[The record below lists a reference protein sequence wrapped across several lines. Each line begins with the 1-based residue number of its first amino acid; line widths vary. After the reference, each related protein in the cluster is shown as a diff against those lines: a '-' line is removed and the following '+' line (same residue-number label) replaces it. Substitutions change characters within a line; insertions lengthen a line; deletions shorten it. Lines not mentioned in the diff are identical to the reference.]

1 MMDGILVYIHY
12 QPNKL
17 EWQNVGNKNR
27 FALAWLNGN
36 TRKQTEPHK
45 LGKLDKTI
53 EGSRLYVTT
62 RWKVGS
68 GGEY

>member
-1 MMDGILVYIHY
+1 MMDGILVYLHY

-27 FALAWLNGN
+27 FALAWPNGN

-45 LGKLDKTI
+45 LGKADKTI

-62 RWKVGS
+62 RWKVG
-68 GGEY
+68 